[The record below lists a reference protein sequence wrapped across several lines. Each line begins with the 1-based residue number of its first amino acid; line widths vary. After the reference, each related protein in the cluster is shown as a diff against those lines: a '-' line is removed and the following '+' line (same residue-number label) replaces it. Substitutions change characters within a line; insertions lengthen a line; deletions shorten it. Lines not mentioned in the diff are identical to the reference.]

1 MAAAAGCAAL
11 RRSYRFRLASARCRG
26 ECPGDCSNSKL
37 GAGPTLIGPVGSPL
51 LSSAGAAGP
60 ARGIKRDWPGGF
72 LDAGGTSTFA
82 IDMCQCHTTPFLP
95 NHESACATIA
105 CPQFDH
111 GMGAGLAEV
120 RELEVT
126 GTAAPNPES
135 PTEDTHNV
143 IGNLQR
149 RVLVEAVFFGLFAM
163 GRQVDG
169 LVGDRAGSTV
179 RRHCGGRARLGLRG
193 GRRHWDR

>member
-1 MAAAAGCAAL
+1 MADAAGCGAL
-11 RRSYRFRLASARCRG
+11 RRNYRFRLAWACSRG

-37 GAGPTLIGPVGSPL
+37 GARPTLIGPVGSLL

-60 ARGIKRDWPGGF
+60 ACSIEGDWPGGF
-72 LDAGGTSTFA
+72 LDAGSTSTFA
-82 IDMCQCHTTPFLP
+82 IDMGQCHTTSFLP

-120 RELEVT
+120 GELEVT

-135 PTEDTHNV
+135 PTEDIHDV
-143 IGNLQR
+143 VGNPQSGI
-149 RVLVEAVFFGLFAM
+149 LVEAVFFGLFAM
-163 GRQVDG
+163 SRQVDG
-169 LVGDRAGSTV
+169 LVGDRAGSTL
-179 RRHCGGRARLGLRG
+179 RWHCGGRARLGLRG
-193 GRRHWDR
+193 ARRHSAR